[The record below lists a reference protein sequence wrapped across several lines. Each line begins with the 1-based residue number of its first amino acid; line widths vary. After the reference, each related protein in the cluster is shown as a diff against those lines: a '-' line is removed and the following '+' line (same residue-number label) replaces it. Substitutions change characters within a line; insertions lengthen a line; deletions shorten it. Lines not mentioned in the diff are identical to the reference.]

1 MKSNSKNNNDEIIK
15 LKKEN
20 EELKTRLSINK
31 KIIQEFFKNS
41 NMSQKASVFVENIKK
56 ENSVLLS
63 KIETLK
69 KENEN
74 ISKINYIPG
83 DKNKSVDIYENKL
96 FVYENLLKE
105 KQSIIINL
113 KEQNNTLNQ
122 LFQSKINKD
131 KIKFLDKNIEQ
142 KNALNLTNNI
152 NNNNDI
158 NNNNISNNE
167 LNKCFIEEIYVT
179 SPHKVVNTLNDKVE
193 LYKSVNQKLKN
204 LIHEL
209 KENLSNKEKE
219 YNKLEEEA
227 LKIKQELQK
236 CTQMKNNEDIINQ
249 LIQYQSMKS
258 IPISQSCSNFK
269 IQKNEFNNNKINN
282 TRNKTK
288 KTRSSSYIMT
298 YSNNAKKEKI
308 MKEIENYENINKT
321 VKEITDNDFDLAGEW
336 ADTLK
341 HCGMTQEEFL
351 RFCELNI
358 TNKLTNA
365 IEYLYKILI
374 DKNIQ
379 IKLLT
384 QENEALNEEN
394 IRLNKINIEMESM
407 IEFYQKNKNK
417 KIKNKTKND
426 IIIQNN
432 NNNNFKNQTI
442 IKNNSFFDDYKNKFL
457 NVRNKNTL
465 NFNNN
470 SSQNELQSTFVNV
483 DNNITHTNININ
495 MMMDYDHINDINK
508 NSITSSEFRDGLLLN
523 ELNKINNNKFI
534 NKDKTQNNQSN
545 SLIKPKK
552 INKSKDKALR
562 YLKMDKRKIKNRS
575 YNKLIIDRNNN
586 INNNYI
592 DYTNNNINDNNEK
605 TQNISTIKKS
615 CKNFDKI
622 NEYNRTIK
630 NIFSNTEKMQ
640 IKNIKKNINTKKINN
655 INLNADRIMNNLKL
669 LNKNKYK
676 INEDNNTNNNNHY
689 KLCKSENNKIVKLFK
704 KQIKIKLNK

>member
-1 MKSNSKNNNDEIIK
+1 MKSNSNNNNDDIFK

-41 NMSQKASVFVENIKK
+41 NMTQKASVFVENIKK
-56 ENSVLLS
+56 ENNVLLS

-74 ISKINYIPG
+74 ISKINLNSNYIPG
-83 DKNKSVDIYENKL
+83 DKNPKIDIYENKL

-113 KEQNNTLNQ
+113 KEQNNTLKQ
-122 LFQSKINKD
+122 LLNKD
-131 KIKFLDKNIEQ
+131 KIKNVEKENII
-142 KNALNLTNNI
+142 NLSDNI

-158 NNNNISNNE
+158 INNISNNE
-167 LNKCFIEEIYVT
+167 LNKCIIEEIYVT

-209 KENLSNKEKE
+209 KENLLNKEKD

-227 LKIKQELQK
+227 LKMKQELQK
-236 CTQMKNNEDIINQ
+236 CTQMKNNEEIINQ

-269 IQKNEFNNNKINN
+269 IQKNEFNNGGIKNNN
-282 TRNKTK
+282 TRNKPK
-288 KTRSSSYIMT
+288 KTKSSSHIMT

-308 MKEIENYENINKT
+308 MKEIENFENINKT

-336 ADTLK
+336 ADALK

-351 RFCELNI
+351 RFCELNV

-407 IEFYQKNKNK
+407 IEFYQKSKNKIKNK
-417 KIKNKTKND
+417 KITNKNKIKND
-426 IIIQNN
+426 NSIQNN
-432 NNNNFKNQTI
+432 NNNDSKNQTI
-442 IKNNSFFDDYKNKFL
+442 FKNNSFFDDYKNKFL
-457 NVRNKNTL
+457 NERNKNKISY
-465 NFNNN
+465 NNN

-495 MMMDYDHINDINK
+495 MMMDCDRVNDINK
-508 NSITSSEFRDGLLLN
+508 NSITSSEFRDGLL
-523 ELNKINNNKFI
+523 
-534 NKDKTQNNQSN
+534 
-545 SLIKPKK
+545 
-552 INKSKDKALR
+552 
-562 YLKMDKRKIKNRS
+562 
-575 YNKLIIDRNNN
+575 
-586 INNNYI
+586 
-592 DYTNNNINDNNEK
+592 
-605 TQNISTIKKS
+605 
-615 CKNFDKI
+615 
-622 NEYNRTIK
+622 
-630 NIFSNTEKMQ
+630 
-640 IKNIKKNINTKKINN
+640 
-655 INLNADRIMNNLKL
+655 
-669 LNKNKYK
+669 
-676 INEDNNTNNNNHY
+676 
-689 KLCKSENNKIVKLFK
+689 
-704 KQIKIKLNK
+704 